1 MLRVILTRGKR
12 AKCPYSCYSFTKE
25 GGWAGCGR
33 RMWSSSAP
41 GSLSPGKETLWQAGS
56 LSRTSP
62 RGTLQRG
69 KALLIK
75 EETAIHAVKR
85 RPKGWVGPLALP
97 TPSQGGPIS
106 QVHAS
111 AFTHKAGSPPLICQ
125 PSSHINFA
133 QPPVSRSASALRPLH
148 SLLVTQSC
156 LTLCDHL
163 DCNPS
168 GSSVHGVLQ
177 ARIPESIPFSRG
189 YFQPRDRTWVSCT
202 AGKFFTVW
210 ATS

>member
-1 MLRVILTRGKR
+1 MIG
-12 AKCPYSCYSFTKE
+12 
-25 GGWAGCGR
+25 
-33 RMWSSSAP
+33 
-41 GSLSPGKETLWQAGS
+41 
-56 LSRTSP
+56 
-62 RGTLQRG
+62 
-69 KALLIK
+69 

-111 AFTHKAGSPPLICQ
+111 AFTHKAGSPPLICE

-133 QPPVSRSASALRPLH
+133 QPPVSWSASALRPLH

-156 LTLCDHL
+156 LTLCDRL

-177 ARIPESIPFSRG
+177 ARQEYRSPFPSPG
-189 YFQPRDRTWVSCT
+189 DISNPGIELGSPALQANSLPSEPP
-202 AGKFFTVW
+202 GKLV
-210 ATS
+210 ANI